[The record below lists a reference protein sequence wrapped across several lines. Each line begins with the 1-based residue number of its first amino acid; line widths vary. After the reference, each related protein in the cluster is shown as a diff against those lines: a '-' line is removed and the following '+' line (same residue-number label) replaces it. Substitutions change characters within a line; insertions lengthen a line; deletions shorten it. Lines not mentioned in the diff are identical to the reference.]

1 MNCYADDENVLAG
14 LTSLLKKKDINECYY
29 WFGLCASRLT
39 RADFWQIYYDFYY
52 AVNEKEDGLEPS
64 DDLGWREIITRWFKA
79 PASPLVFLLR
89 QAKPRWPRSVFIKP
103 AKVPSWLQPF
113 APPFHNLLRAI
124 KTGNYHHISYQV
136 HTIYQ
141 RQQGLAVQSMAVQ
154 SMAVQSMAVQSMVEQ
169 ICTYYQVP
177 FIPPLRERTDD
188 LQYVF
193 AVYAKMHL
201 RGSMQESMHP
211 PESMQEPTTPLP
223 AELEG
228 TYDLPLEVGA
238 FHLRRWQSIEPAVVA
253 AADAEEH
260 SLSGTILKLVKKPQL
275 IAMALGLAAHYDIG
289 LSTAIANYIQSHLTP
304 AEMQWYNP
312 SPEEEIQADLGD
324 MNELIQAFTPD
335 ELLPQ
340 LGGIWLRMVFPQLEA
355 KMFDLIEYKMFEYK
369 MFEYKMFEY
378 IKN

>member
-64 DDLGWREIITRWFKA
+64 DDLGWRELITRWFKA

-103 AKVPSWLQPF
+103 AKVPTWLQPF

-136 HTIYQ
+136 HTMYQ
-141 RQQGLAVQSMAVQ
+141 RQQGMAVQ
-154 SMAVQSMAVQSMVEQ
+154 SMAGQSMAGQSMVQQ

-201 RGSMQESMHP
+201 RGSMP
-211 PESMQEPTTPLP
+211 EPTTPTPLP
-223 AELEG
+223 AELKS

-238 FHLRRWQSIEPAVVA
+238 FHLRRWQSIESAAAVA
-253 AADAEEH
+253 AAAESEED
-260 SLSGTILKLVKKPQL
+260 SLSSTILKLVKKPQL
-275 IAMALGLAAHYDIG
+275 IAMALCLAAHYDIG
-289 LSTAIANYIQSHLTP
+289 LSTAIANYIQSQLTP

-355 KMFDLIEYKMFEYK
+355 KMFDLIEYKMFEY
-369 MFEYKMFEY
+369 
-378 IKN
+378 ILNI